1 MSKWNTADK
10 VLMCTAL
17 AFLSAVGFRMI
28 FPSNIFVEGFLF
40 IAEAAM
46 VGGIADWFAVT
57 ALFRKPLGFPYHTA
71 ILPRRREEF
80 IEASVTMV
88 QQEFFSRRAIFKKL
102 SNLQLL
108 PQLIAQIEQDQ
119 TRKFVITLILEEI
132 KSFFSKLNK
141 ERTARKIA
149 FELRHVLRAVPP
161 QLLVRELGRWIKQ
174 SGKDKE
180 LFVHI
185 IKKVRVKAQT
195 PETRQLL
202 QTTLEK
208 YAQEKTQSGGAFSIL
223 MTGLAEMLDL
233 VNYVEASELMQ
244 VQLLKFLD
252 ELAAE
257 STLQQLVLEQCRT
270 SAAEIADSKEFQDFV
285 DDLQLDTL
293 KALPIEDVIMRTFDG
308 IDRQLNAMR
317 VDKLVNSVCADAI
330 KVSTV
335 KMPIPEDKPVIQKE
349 RTLGT
354 VLAEILYDEYNRG
367 LDILKN
373 DDKIRSIIEKF
384 IYDLIARTA
393 LHAQPL
399 VGTIAQNVLQNLT
412 DEQLN
417 KLVYDKAEP
426 DFIWIRLN
434 GSIVG
439 SFIGLILFIVL
450 HLIG

>member
-17 AFLSAVGFRMI
+17 AFLTAVGFRMI
-28 FPSNIFVEGFLF
+28 FPDNIFVEGFLF
-40 IAEAAM
+40 VAEAAM

-71 ILPRRREEF
+71 ILPNRREEF

-108 PQLIAQIEQDQ
+108 PQLIAIIEQEQ
-119 TRKFVITLILEEI
+119 TRKFVIELILEEI
-132 KSFFSKLNK
+132 KAFFSKLNK
-141 ERTARKIA
+141 ERTARRIA
-149 FELRHVLRAVPP
+149 EKLRHALRDVPP
-161 QLLVRELGRWIKQ
+161 HLLVRELGNWLTT

-180 LFVHI
+180 LFIHI
-185 IKKVRVKAQT
+185 VKKVRVKAKA
-195 PETRQLL
+195 PETRKLL
-202 QTTLEK
+202 QSTLEN
-208 YAQEKTQSGGAFSIL
+208 YAREKIQSSGALSLL
-223 MTGLAEMLDL
+223 MTGLAQMLDL
-233 VNYVEASELMQ
+233 VNFVEAAELMQ

-252 ELAAE
+252 EL
-257 STLQQLVLEQCRT
+257 SSDSKLQKSVLEQCRK
-270 SAAEIADSKEFQDFV
+270 SASAIAEGSEFKDFI
-285 DDLQLDTL
+285 DTL
-293 KALPIEDVIMRTFDG
+293 QFDTLRALPIEETIVRTFEG
-308 IDRQLNAMR
+308 IERQLNSMR
-317 VDKLVNSVCADAI
+317 VDKLVNVVCADA
-330 KVSTV
+330 V
-335 KMPIPEDKPVIQKE
+335 KLPIEVDKPVIQKE

-354 VLAEILYDEYNRG
+354 VLAEILYEEYDRG

-373 DDKIRSIIEKF
+373 DERIRSLIEKF

-399 VGTIAQNVLQNLT
+399 VGTIAQDVLQNLT

-439 SFIGLILFIVL
+439 SFVGLILFIVL
-450 HLIG
+450 QLIG